1 MRVATRSL
9 QLQFLT
15 TLAQQ
20 QQRLARLQQQAAT
33 GKKVTTAADNP
44 AAAVQVIALQNS
56 LEQLVGY
63 ETNAG
68 IARGRLSL
76 EEQGLTNVVNSLQ
89 RIRDLVVDAR
99 GPGRTEVELG
109 LIASEVKEILGGI
122 LDTANSQDG
131 EGRYLFAGNLVQTL
145 PFTETP
151 GGVTYNGDQGVRSQ
165 RISESR
171 VIQEGDSGAD
181 VFGHIRAG
189 NGVFTVTHNP
199 ANTGGVFFTRASV
212 TDPSAW
218 DAQTYTITFTAPDAY
233 EVRDSLGALVTSGSY
248 SGPQSV
254 AFSGIS
260 VSFEGA
266 PAAGDS
272 FTIAPSPLRSVFD
285 SVQELVGALGGAVS
299 TVDGR
304 AEFESRTNSA
314 LMNLDRALEHVSE
327 VRSRVGQRLAVIDEQ
342 QSSNDRLSIEV
353 SKVLSRAQDADFAAI
368 ISELEA
374 QAFAL
379 EAAQKSYA
387 RIQSRTLFDLL

>member
-9 QLQFLT
+9 QLQFLA

-20 QQRLARLQQQAAT
+20 QQRLARLQQEAAT
-33 GKKVTTAADNP
+33 GKKVSSAADNP

-68 IARGRLSL
+68 IARGRLNL
-76 EEQGLTNVVNSLQ
+76 EEQGLTNVINSLQ

-109 LIASEVKEILGGI
+109 LIATEVQEILGGI

-131 EGRYLFAGNLVQTL
+131 EGRYLFAGNRVQAQ
-145 PFTETP
+145 PFSATP
-151 GGVTYNGDQGVRSQ
+151 SGVIYNGDQGVRSQ

-171 VIQEGDSGAD
+171 VVQEGDSGAD
-181 VFGHIRAG
+181 VFGHIRGG
-189 NGVFTVTHNP
+189 NGTFTVTHNP
-199 ANTGGVFFTRASV
+199 ANTGGAFYTRTSV
-212 TDPSAW
+212 MDPTAW
-218 DAQTYTITFTAPDAY
+218 DGQAYTVTFTAPDVF
-233 EVRDSLGALVTSGSY
+233 EVRDSLGGLVTSGSY
-248 SGPQSV
+248 SGDQSI
-254 AFSGIS
+254 AFSG
-260 VSFEGA
+260 VSIKFEGA
-266 PAAGDS
+266 PVAGDS
-272 FTIAPSPLRSVFD
+272 FTVEPSRLQSVFA
-285 SVQELVGALGGAVS
+285 SVQDLVEALKGTVS

-304 AEFESRTNSA
+304 AEFESHTNGA

-342 QSSNDRLSIEV
+342 QNSNDRLSIEV
-353 SKVLSRAQDADFAAI
+353 SKVLSRAQDSDFAAI

-379 EAAQKSYA
+379 EAAQRSYA
-387 RIQSRTLFDLL
+387 RIQSRSLFDLI